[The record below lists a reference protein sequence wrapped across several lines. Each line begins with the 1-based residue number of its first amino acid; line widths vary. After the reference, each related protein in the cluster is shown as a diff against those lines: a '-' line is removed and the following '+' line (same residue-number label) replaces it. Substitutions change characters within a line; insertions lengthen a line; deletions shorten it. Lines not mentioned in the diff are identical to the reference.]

1 MTVAAAVDTAA
12 SAAQEKRAA
21 RLDAVIDS
29 AIRDGVIVGAVVLV
43 AEDGK
48 LAYRR
53 TAGHA
58 DREAERRTTEDT
70 IFRLASVTK
79 PLVAA
84 AALSLAEA
92 GVIGL
97 DDPVTRFLPDFRPK
111 LADGSEP
118 VITIRHLLTHT
129 SGLIYGYPKEAGIS
143 EGLDQPGRGMDENL
157 AKIAAQP
164 LAFAPGTSWYYS
176 VGIDVLGGLL
186 EKATGKSLPDIV
198 ASQVTKPL
206 GLADTGFLPSDPARL
221 AVAYADGDPRPTAMA
236 DHQAVTGLA
245 IEGTIHFA
253 PNRNFDPNSFPSGG
267 AGMFGTAG
275 DFLTFLE
282 AMRKGGAP
290 VLSAESLALLSQNAI
305 GSFDTGVPGRGF
317 SLGWSITHDP
327 AAGASPFSPGTWQW
341 GGVYGHSWFVD
352 PVRKLSVVSFSNTAF
367 AGVAGPY
374 PEAIK
379 AAVYG

>member
-1 MTVAAAVDTAA
+1 MAAVDTAT
-12 SAAQEKRAA
+12 SAAQDKRAA
-21 RLDAVIDS
+21 RLDAVIDA

-43 AEDGK
+43 AEDGE
-48 LAYRR
+48 LVYRR

-58 DREAERRTTEDT
+58 DREAGRRTTEDT

-84 AALSLAEA
+84 ATLSLAEA
-92 GVIGL
+92 GVLGL

-111 LADGSEP
+111 LVDGSET
-118 VITIRHLLTHT
+118 VITIRQLLTHT

-157 AKIAAQP
+157 ARIAAQP
-164 LAFAPGTSWYYS
+164 LAFAPGTSWFYS

-186 EKATGKSLPDIV
+186 EKATGKALPQIV
-198 ASQVTKPL
+198 ADQVTGPL

-221 AVAYADGDPRPTAMA
+221 SVAYADGDPRPIVMA
-236 DHQAVTGLA
+236 EYQPVTGLA
-245 IEGTIHFA
+245 IEGTVNFA
-253 PNRNFDPNSFPSGG
+253 PFRNFDPGSFPSGG

-275 DFLTFLE
+275 DILAFLE
-282 AMRKGGAP
+282 AMRRGGAP
-290 VLSAESLALLSQNAI
+290 ILSAESLALLSQNAI
-305 GSFDTGVPGRGF
+305 GKFDTGVPGRGF
-317 SLGWSITHDP
+317 SLGWSIAWDP
-327 AAGASPFSPGTWQW
+327 AASASPFSPGTWQW
-341 GGVYGHSWFVD
+341 GGVYGHNWFVD

-367 AGVAGPY
+367 AGVNGPY
-374 PEAIK
+374 PDAIR

>member
-1 MTVAAAVDTAA
+1 MSLTDAAIP
-12 SAAQEKRAA
+12 AAQEKRAA
-21 RLDAVIDS
+21 RLDAVIDT
-29 AIRDGVIVGAVVLV
+29 AIRDEVIVGAVVLV
-43 AEDGK
+43 AEDG
-48 LAYRR
+48 AIVYRR
-53 TAGHA
+53 AAGHA
-58 DREAERRTTEDT
+58 DREAGRKVAEDT

-84 AALSLAEA
+84 AALSLVEA

-129 SGLIYGYPKEAGIS
+129 SGLIYGYDPAAGIS

-164 LAFAPGTSWYYS
+164 LAFAPGTSWAYS

-186 EKATGKSLPDIV
+186 EKATGLSLPEII
-198 ASQVTKPL
+198 ARRVTVPL
-206 GLADTGFLPSDPARL
+206 GLQDTAFLPSDRARL
-221 AVAYADGDPRPTAMA
+221 ATAYADGNPRPFPMA
-236 DHQAVTGLA
+236 ANQPVTGKDGQLR
-245 IEGTIHFA
+245 FA
-253 PNRNFDPNSFPSGG
+253 PDRNFDPNSFPSGG
-267 AGMFGTAG
+267 AGLFGTAG
-275 DFLTFLE
+275 DILTFLE

-290 VLSAESLALLSQNAI
+290 VISAESLALLSRNAI
-305 GSFDTGVPGRGF
+305 GNFDTSVAGRGF

-327 AAGASPFSPGTWQW
+327 AASGTPFSPGTWQW

-352 PVRKLSVVSFSNTAF
+352 PARKLSVVSFSNTAV
-367 AGVAGPY
+367 AGVNGAY
-374 PEAIK
+374 PDAIR

>member
-1 MTVAAAVDTAA
+1 MSLADTA
-12 SAAQEKRAA
+12 SSTAQEKRAA
-21 RLDAVIDS
+21 RLDAVIDA

-43 AEDGK
+43 AEDGE
-48 LAYRR
+48 LVYRR
-53 TAGHA
+53 AAGHA
-58 DREAERRTTEDT
+58 DREAGLRTKEDT

-92 GVIGL
+92 GVIGI

-143 EGLDQPGRGMDENL
+143 EGLDQPGRGMAENL

-186 EKATGKSLPDIV
+186 EKATGESLPEIV
-198 ASQVTKPL
+198 AARVTRPL

-221 AVAYADGDPRPTAMA
+221 SVAYADGDPRPIVMKEY
-236 DHQAVTGLA
+236 QPVTGRA
-245 IEGTIHFA
+245 IEGTVNFA
-253 PNRNFDPNSFPSGG
+253 PFRNFDPGSFPSGG

-275 DFLTFLE
+275 DFLSFLE
-282 AMRKGGAP
+282 AVRKGGAP
-290 VLSAESLALLSQNAI
+290 ILSAESLALLSKNAI
-305 GSFDTGVPGRGF
+305 GNFDTGVPGRGF
-317 SLGWSITHDP
+317 SLGWSITWDP
-327 AAGASPFSPGTWQW
+327 AASASPFSAGTWQW

-367 AGVAGPY
+367 AGVNGPY
-374 PEAIK
+374 PDAIR